1 MLDDAAKYYPDAND
15 EQILLQGVV
24 DCAIIE
30 DDGITVIDFKT
41 DNVTDETVG
50 QVVDAYK
57 MQVRTYASAM
67 ERIYQKP
74 VKMSLLYFFALNRF
88 VEV

>member
-1 MLDDAAKYYPDAND
+1 LLDDAAKYYPDAKD

-41 DNVTDETVG
+41 DYVTEETVD
-50 QVVDAYK
+50 QVADSYK

-74 VKMSLLYFFALNRF
+74 VKARLLYFFALNRF
-88 VEV
+88 VDV